1 MKREYSLIFVITI
14 IMYILVI
21 LLSFLVGEK
30 QVVLLSIIPTMLTV
44 VYVVK
49 ISKNF
54 SNICLIFVA
63 FTLLYGIAGPISVCF
78 GEGIGSLYG
87 TFFEVKKYII
97 AYSFSEIGVIIGITK
112 IAKNNKNDLSF
123 KCEELKNIFYK
134 KRKNFLNTSIFLM
147 TIGVVFQLINTYRC
161 GGITALLSSKA
172 TYQALESSLFLT
184 LPADEVIFLSF
195 TFLSIYFGVSKS
207 KKKKWQIVII
217 ELIIFIPYLI
227 IVCLLGQ
234 RGKLLSIFVIVFLGI
249 YYFEPLKKINI
260 KTILIII
267 IAYLSLSFLYANR
280 AIVGLLQ
287 TNPQLFFEKAFSSER
302 IVSALNPG
310 SNEFGAAYGNFNRF
324 ITSGDYEFKYGETY
338 LKGLVLPIPTFL
350 YPGEKP
356 KQITYIFRDRYFA
369 SEAKRSAIAGTGFSA
384 ILEAYWNF
392 GYIGILIMYCI
403 YGLLISTLEKKKYS
417 LNIFSPII
425 YIYSSSVLIS
435 FSRTAFGDIFS
446 TLIMKAIVLTLL
458 FVIPYILTKYK
469 RGVEKYD

>member
-1 MKREYSLIFVITI
+1 M
-14 IMYILVI
+14 
-21 LLSFLVGEK
+21 
-30 QVVLLSIIPTMLTV
+30 
-44 VYVVK
+44 
-49 ISKNF
+49 
-54 SNICLIFVA
+54 
-63 FTLLYGIAGPISVCF
+63 
-78 GEGIGSLYG
+78 
-87 TFFEVKKYII
+87 
-97 AYSFSEIGVIIGITK
+97 
-112 IAKNNKNDLSF
+112 
-123 KCEELKNIFYK
+123 
-134 KRKNFLNTSIFLM
+134 
-147 TIGVVFQLINTYRC
+147 
-161 GGITALLSSKA
+161 
-172 TYQALESSLFLT
+172 
-184 LPADEVIFLSF
+184 
-195 TFLSIYFGVSKS
+195 
-207 KKKKWQIVII
+207 
-217 ELIIFIPYLI
+217 
-227 IVCLLGQ
+227 
-234 RGKLLSIFVIVFLGI
+234 
-249 YYFEPLKKINI
+249 
-260 KTILIII
+260 
-267 IAYLSLSFLYANR
+267 SFLYANR

-338 LKGLVLPIPTFL
+338 LRGLVLPIPTFL

-417 LNIFSPII
+417 SNILSPII